1 MYVHMLLVQVLPF
14 HSSPLPPPPSKLLLL
29 PSLPHSCCP
38 SDVTVDTLQ
47 LDSIV
52 LNNSFES
59 QVLKDYLSSKGKG
72 VEEFLA
78 ECMDRLQEGTFS
90 VHGELIHGV
99 CVVCVCVVCVL
110 LLSLCVVCVVLRGP
124 RALVECP
131 LQPQITWGD
140 R

>member
-29 PSLPHSCCP
+29 PSLPHSCCL
-38 SDVTVDTLQ
+38 SDVTVDPLQ

-72 VEEFLA
+72 VEEFFA
-78 ECMDRLQEGTFS
+78 ECMDRLQDGTYS
-90 VHGELIHGV
+90 VYGELIHGV
-99 CVVCVCVVCVL
+99 YVGGVCCCCRCVWF
-110 LLSLCVVCVVLRGP
+110 
-124 RALVECP
+124 A
-131 LQPQITWGD
+131 
-140 R
+140 